1 MALDGLVSEAGR
13 ALSAGRRL
21 FGSSPSAEAVASTP
35 QLAEGHDSVAQ
46 AREAAATGWQGGSE
60 STYLES
66 SGEQIHALKSTAD
79 ADRRV
84 GPALDDAAHA
94 ATEGGKDMDRLIAQT
109 RRGVAQLAP
118 GTHTA

>member
-1 MALDGLVSEAGR
+1 MLPAGCLGPHR
-13 ALSAGRRL
+13 PLSPL
-21 FGSSPSAEAVASTP
+21 PSTQ

-66 SGEQIHALKSTAD
+66 SGEQIHALKSTVD

-84 GPALDDAAHA
+84 GPALDDVAHA
-94 ATEGGKDMDRLIAQT
+94 ATEGGKDMDRLIAKPA
-109 RRGVAQLAP
+109 GVSRN
-118 GTHTA
+118 